1 MLKLLLQIWLNNLT
15 MFSAELEDGFP
26 KGSLSAPLEQQGSA
40 NMVQKRMYC
49 NLDNKR
55 TQVVLHHL

>member
-1 MLKLLLQIWLNNLT
+1 

-40 NMVQKRMYC
+40 NMVQNRMYC